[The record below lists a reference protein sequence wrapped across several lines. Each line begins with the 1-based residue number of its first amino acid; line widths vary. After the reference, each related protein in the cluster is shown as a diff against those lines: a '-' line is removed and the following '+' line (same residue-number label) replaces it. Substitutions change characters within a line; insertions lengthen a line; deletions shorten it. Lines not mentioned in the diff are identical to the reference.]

1 MKKLDDFEAL
11 KLLKKF
17 GISLVESEIVTTPEE
32 AVDIAKKMGFPVVLK
47 ISSKD
52 IIHKTDVGGVIVNLN
67 TPEDVR
73 NGFEQIISNVKR
85 RYPEAKIDGVLV
97 QRFLKDRTELV
108 IGGKMDPQFG
118 PVIMFGLGGIFVEV
132 FRDVSFRIVPIAKND
147 AKEMIREIKAYPV
160 LKGIRG
166 KKPVNISKLEDML
179 LKVSKLLWKNQNI
192 LELDINPVLADEK
205 DALAVDVRIIVN

>member
-17 GISLVESEIVTTPEE
+17 GISLVESEIATTPEE
-32 AVDIAKKMGFPVVLK
+32 AVDVAKKMGFPVVLK

-73 NGFEQIISNVKR
+73 NGFERIISNVKR

-147 AKEMIREIKAYPV
+147 AKEMIKEIKAYPV